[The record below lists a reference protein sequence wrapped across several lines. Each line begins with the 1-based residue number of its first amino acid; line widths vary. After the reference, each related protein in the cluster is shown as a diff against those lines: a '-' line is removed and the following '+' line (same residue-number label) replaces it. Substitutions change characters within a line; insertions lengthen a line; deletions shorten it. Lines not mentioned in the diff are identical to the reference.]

1 MNNKDEK
8 KMPKIEFSISGF
20 FKRFDPLGLKHKVV
34 DVKMKQPSV
43 LTPLKNIE
51 EVKPAEAKVI
61 DTSQLPGHAIVA
73 LTRVSEPRKPER
85 VSANPD
91 MEWVFLPLSS
101 KGYLLPPN
109 PTGDSITHINVNI
122 RSETELGRMLSH
134 FYYSPFEHPMYG
146 KFSCIEA
153 FWQWIKSK
161 ERPEAI
167 RTMSAANAKKEGHHL
182 DKRKVPMFY
191 EVIADANY
199 LRIVQ
204 NVEIYEALVQSEL
217 PFDTY
222 YRNPAGMPTRPQDC
236 VKMIKQFEQCREW
249 LKTGVER
256 PALDYDFILHN
267 DAP

>member
-1 MNNKDEK
+1 MLQQ
-8 KMPKIEFSISGF
+8 GF
-20 FKRFDPLGLKHKVV
+20 FKGFNFFGLNPTQVV
-34 DVKMKQPSV
+34 DVKMKQQPV
-43 LTPLKNIE
+43 LTPPKKLE
-51 EVKPAEAKVI
+51 EVNKPPVEKVI

-85 VSANPD
+85 VNANPD
-91 MEWVFLPLSS
+91 MEWVHLPLSS

-191 EVIADANY
+191 EVIADANF
-199 LRIVQ
+199 LRIEQ
-204 NVEIYEALVQSEL
+204 NIEIYERLVQSTL

-222 YRNPAGMPTRPQDC
+222 YRTTGGMPTRPQDA
-236 VKMIKQFEQCREW
+236 VKMIKQFEQIRE
-249 LKTGVER
+249 LMQKGLPR
-256 PALDYDFILHN
+256 PELDYDYILHN